1 MNISSDV
8 IYVKSDQINCRY
20 IKSEYK
26 NLFNVNDVNFNIH
39 DGNINLTNVTI
50 NENNG
55 KIKVYT
61 RECVYMINNFDNI
74 YKYCNHLY
82 KGFICDDNN
91 YSYYFGT
98 RSMLSIDNKLVS
110 TIVNQY
116 CQSVSVSNYT
126 KTQQFTV
133 SRQVYDSVKQYI
145 KIVSQYSPNIIRIFD
160 EPFYKLR
167 KITTQDL
174 IYWNIECSMSKKYYP
189 MDLHPSTN
197 CVDAAKI
204 IVHEV

>member
-1 MNISSDV
+1 MDCLNILNEKSMWKCSPYMRYKYHNKIIFMNISSDV

-126 KTQQFTV
+126 KT
-133 SRQVYDSVKQYI
+133 
-145 KIVSQYSPNIIRIFD
+145 
-160 EPFYKLR
+160 
-167 KITTQDL
+167 
-174 IYWNIECSMSKKYYP
+174 
-189 MDLHPSTN
+189 
-197 CVDAAKI
+197 
-204 IVHEV
+204 